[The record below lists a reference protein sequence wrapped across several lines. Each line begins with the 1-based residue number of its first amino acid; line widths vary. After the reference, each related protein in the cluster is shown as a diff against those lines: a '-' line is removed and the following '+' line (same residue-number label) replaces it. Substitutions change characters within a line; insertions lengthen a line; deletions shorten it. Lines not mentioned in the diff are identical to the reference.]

1 MNLIEKRKKVLGGTL
16 SLKMIE
22 ENLSAGVK
30 NDLFIDFSY
39 CENKELTSYMS
50 SS

>member
-39 CENKELTSYMS
+39 CNKELTSYMS